1 MKDNYL
7 LMFKVT
13 EVYNFFKD
21 IMKLDIYDSY
31 TMEWISR
38 NALKDLS

>member
-13 EVYNFFKD
+13 EVYNLFKD
-21 IMKLDIYDSY
+21 ITELDIYGNY
-31 TMEWISR
+31 IMEWISR